1 MPLHVQRPR
10 RVQSK
15 DEGERAW
22 LDGGPA
28 APFAGLR
35 GGAGA
40 LGGTIGHASS
50 NGGIVLHICPTA
62 GSAGCGTPP
71 AARGSLFTPQL
82 VPGAVTRTWSAGVAG
97 GTAPAGLLA
106 KVMEVL
112 QAPGDAAD
120 ADTADHLMGN
130 VGASFIAK
138 RKTGHKTL
146 TKLGTLA

>member
-1 MPLHVQRPR
+1 VPLHVQRPR

-120 ADTADHLMGN
+120 ADTADHLMGK
-130 VGASFIAK
+130 VGAS
-138 RKTGHKTL
+138 L
-146 TKLGTLA
+146 